1 MDALRIVL
9 LNQTMFVKANHQFVI
24 NVETERSSLARFVTP
39 ESKRG
44 AWMTARERRMGLIA
58 QEETTL
64 LPRIVQ

>member
-9 LNQTMFVKANHQFVI
+9 LNQTMFVKANHQFVT
-24 NVETERSSLARFVTP
+24 NVGTERSSLARFVTP
-39 ESKRG
+39 ESKRD
-44 AWMTARERRMGLIA
+44 AWMTVRERRTGLIA